1 MTMTPRAPSARP
13 QTTRGKRSRT
23 AILESAARLA
33 TVEGLEGLSL
43 GRLADVLGMSK
54 SGLYAHFG
62 SKEELQ
68 LATIETAVEIYN
80 REIVEPAFAIP
91 PGVARVLGLCDA
103 FFDFVG
109 SGDFPGGCFFVYTSV
124 DPANRREPIRRRLAD
139 EQRAW
144 LALIEELILEAVAG
158 GQLPVSTDAKRLAF
172 ELDAIMIGSD
182 ANFVLLSEPSFLE
195 EGRAAVRRRLEMN
208 SPSPSSSLPR

>member
-1 MTMTPRAPSARP
+1 MTTVPRTARP
-13 QTTRGKRSRT
+13 RTPRGKRSRT
-23 AILESAARLA
+23 AILEAAARLA

-43 GRLADVLGMSK
+43 GRLAEVLRMSK

-80 REIVEPAFAIP
+80 REIVEPALAVP
-91 PGVARVLGLCDA
+91 PGRERVLRLCDA

-124 DPANRREPIRRRLAD
+124 DPANRREPVRKRLAD
-139 EQRAW
+139 EQWAW
-144 LALIEELILEAVAG
+144 LAFIEQLVDEAVAL
-158 GQLPVSTDAKRLAF
+158 GQLPDSTDAKRMAF
-172 ELDAIMIGSD
+172 ELDAVMIGAD
-182 ANFVLLSEPSFLE
+182 ANFVLLGDASFLD
-195 EGRAAVRRRLEMN
+195 EGRTAVRRRLN
-208 SPSPSSSLPR
+208 ANGPS

>member
-1 MTMTPRAPSARP
+1 MTTIPRTPPALPRTP
-13 QTTRGKRSRT
+13 RGKRSRT
-23 AILESAARLA
+23 AILEAAARLA

-43 GRLADVLGMSK
+43 GRLAEVLRMSK

-80 REIVEPAFAIP
+80 REIVEPALAVP
-91 PGVARVLGLCDA
+91 PGRERVLRLCDA

-124 DPANRREPIRRRLAD
+124 DPANRREPVRKRLAD

-144 LALIEELILEAVAG
+144 LAFIEQLVLEAIAG
-158 GQLPVSTDAKRLAF
+158 GELPDSTNTRRLAF
-172 ELDAIMIGSD
+172 ELDAIMIGAD
-182 ANFVLLSEPSFLE
+182 ANFVLLGDPSFLD
-195 EGRAAVRRRLEMN
+195 EGRAAVRRHLGVDG
-208 SPSPSSSLPR
+208 

>member
-1 MTMTPRAPSARP
+1 MTTVPRTPPVPPRTP
-13 QTTRGKRSRT
+13 RGKRSRT

-80 REIVEPAFAIP
+80 REIVEPALAVP
-91 PGVARVLGLCDA
+91 PGRERVLRLCDA

-124 DPANRREPIRRRLAD
+124 DPANRREPVRKRLAD

-144 LALIEELILEAVAG
+144 LAFIEQLVDEAVAF
-158 GQLPVSTDAKRLAF
+158 GQLPDSTDAKRMAF
-172 ELDAIMIGSD
+172 ELDAVMIGAD
-182 ANFVLLSEPSFLE
+182 ANFVLLGDASFLD
-195 EGRAAVRRRLEMN
+195 EGRAAVRRRLN
-208 SPSPSSSLPR
+208 ANGPS

>member
-1 MTMTPRAPSARP
+1 MTTVPRTPPARP
-13 QTTRGKRSRT
+13 RTQRGKRSKT

-80 REIVEPAFAIP
+80 REIVEPALAVP
-91 PGVARVLGLCDA
+91 PGRERVLRLCDA

-124 DPANRREPIRRRLAD
+124 DPANRREPVRKRLAD

-144 LALIEELILEAVAG
+144 LAFIEQLVLEAIAG
-158 GQLPVSTDAKRLAF
+158 GELPDSTNTRRLAF
-172 ELDAIMIGSD
+172 ELDAIMIGAD
-182 ANFVLLSEPSFLE
+182 ANFVLLGDPSFLD
-195 EGRAAVRRRLEMN
+195 EGRAAVRRHLGVDG
-208 SPSPSSSLPR
+208 

>member
-1 MTMTPRAPSARP
+1 MTSILPTPAAPRR
-13 QTTRGKRSRT
+13 TVRGERSRT
-23 AILESAARLA
+23 AILEAAARLA

-43 GRLADVLGMSK
+43 GRLAEVLRMSK

-80 REIVEPAFAIP
+80 REIVEPALAVP
-91 PGVARVLGLCDA
+91 PGRERVLRLCDA

-124 DPANRREPIRRRLAD
+124 DPANRREPVRKRLAD

-144 LALIEELILEAVAG
+144 LAFIEQLVLEAIAG
-158 GQLPVSTDAKRLAF
+158 GELPDSTNTRRLAF
-172 ELDAIMIGSD
+172 ELDAIMIGAD
-182 ANFVLLSEPSFLE
+182 ANFVLLGDPSFLD
-195 EGRAAVRRRLEMN
+195 EGRAAVRRHLGVDG
-208 SPSPSSSLPR
+208 

>member
-1 MTMTPRAPSARP
+1 MTTIPRTQPARSR
-13 QTTRGKRSRT
+13 TTRGKRSRT
-23 AILESAARLA
+23 AILDSAARLA

-80 REIVEPAFAIP
+80 REIVEPALAIP
-91 PGVARVLGLCDA
+91 AGLGRVLGLCDA

-124 DPANRREPIRRRLAD
+124 DPATRREPIRRRLAD

-158 GQLPVSTDAKRLAF
+158 GQLPDSTDAKRLAF
-172 ELDAIMIGSD
+172 ELDAIMIGAD
-182 ANFVLLSEPSFLE
+182 ANFVLLGEPSFLD
-195 EGRAAVRRRLEMN
+195 EGRAAVRRRLGTD
-208 SPSPSSSLPR
+208 SPWSPTSAS

>member
-1 MTMTPRAPSARP
+1 MTTVPRTPPARP
-13 QTTRGKRSRT
+13 RTPRGKRSRT

-80 REIVEPAFAIP
+80 REIVEPALAVQ
-91 PGVARVLGLCDA
+91 PGRERVLRLCDA

-124 DPANRREPIRRRLAD
+124 DPANRREPVRKRLAD

-144 LALIEELILEAVAG
+144 LAFIEQLVGEAVAV
-158 GQLPVSTDAKRLAF
+158 GQLPDSTDAKRMAF
-172 ELDAIMIGSD
+172 ELDAVMIGAD
-182 ANFVLLSEPSFLE
+182 ANFVLLGDASFLD
-195 EGRAAVRRRLEMN
+195 EGRAAVRRRLN
-208 SPSPSSSLPR
+208 ANGPS